1 MRVRHGSDAHGHR
14 VAADLRWSGGPQAS
28 MAASL
33 HREIQMGLRLERKK
47 GRHKQREEE
56 ERGNTST
63 CGTSV
68 DGGAAP
74 ARREAEAAETEA
86 GSRWISLPRVL
97 LSLLVREGEG
107 REEEGGGEAMD
118 GGKLRRREAAAVIW
132 KGGGELSFALSPSG
146 ETARRNEGRDGIGVG
161 GGGDVGD
168 EGSEIWIER
177 GEGGC

>member
-1 MRVRHGSDAHGHR
+1 MR
-14 VAADLRWSGGPQAS
+14 
-28 MAASL
+28 
-33 HREIQMGLRLERKK
+33 EKK
-47 GRHKQREEE
+47 GRHKLREEE

-107 REEEGGGEAMD
+107 REEEGVGNGDE
-118 GGKLRRREAAAVIW
+118 LRRRDLDRGRGVGA
-132 KGGGELSFALSPSG
+132 
-146 ETARRNEGRDGIGVG
+146 GRDQIGRAHV
-161 GGGDVGD
+161 
-168 EGSEIWIER
+168 
-177 GEGGC
+177 

>member
-1 MRVRHGSDAHGHR
+1 
-14 VAADLRWSGGPQAS
+14 
-28 MAASL
+28 MAACL
-33 HREIQMGLRLERKK
+33 HREVQRGLRLERKK

-97 LSLLVREGEG
+97 LSLRVREGEG
-107 REEEGGGEAMD
+107 REEGGVGEAMND
-118 GGKLRRREAAAVIW
+118 GELRRREVAVAAMD
-132 KGGGELSFALSPSG
+132 L
-146 ETARRNEGRDGIGVG
+146 EGRRRWIGLR
-161 GGGDVGD
+161 
-168 EGSEIWIER
+168 GSR
-177 GEGGC
+177 